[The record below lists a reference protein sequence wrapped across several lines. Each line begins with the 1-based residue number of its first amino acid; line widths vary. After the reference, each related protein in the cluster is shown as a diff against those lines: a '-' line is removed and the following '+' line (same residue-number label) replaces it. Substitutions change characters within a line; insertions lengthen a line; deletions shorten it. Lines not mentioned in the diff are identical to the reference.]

1 MATRSE
7 YLSISRRGIDFDSV
21 PMRLFQKSK
30 KLGIWDPMMFDLTQ
44 DRLDWEA
51 SDQVRR
57 DDLIGT
63 TTLFQAGEE
72 AVTLDLLPLVLAVAR
87 QGRLEEEI
95 YLTSFLWE
103 EAKHTEFFRR
113 WLDEVPRIA
122 GQDLHEFIGPN
133 YRTLFFEELPE
144 AMGRLL
150 TDQSNEALARALTTY
165 NMMIEGVL
173 AETGYHSYSKL
184 LEAGRLFPGL
194 AGALKLISR
203 DETRHIRFGVYML
216 QLMIQQDG
224 AMWDVVQR
232 RMEELMP
239 IVLGI
244 VGPPPPEENVV
255 IPEESVFAADPDE
268 MTRFAMTQYQRRMHV
283 LERARGQNLAQL
295 EEEVS
300 DELTEEFF
308 AN

>member
-1 MATRSE
+1 MATRTG
-7 YLSISRRGIDFDSV
+7 YLSISGRGIDFDSV

-30 KLGIWDPMMFDLTQ
+30 RLGIWDPMAFDLTQ

-72 AVTLDLLPLVLAVAR
+72 AVTLDLLPLVMAVAR

-103 EAKHTEFFRR
+103 EAKHTEFFRH
-113 WLDEVPRIA
+113 WLDEVPRIS
-122 GQDLHEFIGPN
+122 GQDLHEYIGPN
-133 YRTLFFEELPE
+133 YRTLFFEELPT

-150 TDQSNEALARALTTY
+150 NDQSNEALARALTTY

-173 AETGYHSYSKL
+173 AETGYYSYSKL

-203 DETRHIRFGVYML
+203 DESRHIRFGVYML
-216 QLMIQQDG
+216 QLLIQQDG

-244 VGPPPPEENVV
+244 VGPPPPEEGA
-255 IPEESVFAADPDE
+255 IPDDSVFAADPDE

-283 LERARGQNLAQL
+283 LERARGQNLAEL

-308 AN
+308 AG